1 MKTTTVVTFASQ
13 TTQISEPAQQQQ
25 HMTSLEIAELTGKQ
39 HKHVMEAIRKME
51 PAWQNVCGSNFR
63 LTSRTIVQPNGGKRE
78 VPCYS
83 LSKSECLFIATK
95 FNDEARAKLVLR
107 WEELE
112 RERLNLGTDS
122 WTSQAA
128 KPSDTDLHGKE
139 ISPDHSYQKN
149 LALPSKKEIL
159 KQGDE
164 IRRKQIVEENE
175 PADGCLTVTQIAD
188 AYGKTAK
195 EINKML
201 VKRGIQFWN
210 GGRYKLTE
218 DFADCG
224 LAQDRDFHYYTLEGE
239 KKQRFYLVW
248 TLEGSKLIGEI
259 IAEESK
265 KGKIN

>member
-51 PAWQNVCGSNFR
+51 PAWAKVAGSNFR
-63 LTSRTIVQPNGGKRE
+63 LSEYKDSTGRKL
-78 VPCYS
+78 PCYS

-112 RERLNLGTDS
+112 RANMGGFI
-122 WTSQAA
+122 Q
-128 KPSDTDLHGKE
+128 SDH
-139 ISPDHSYQKN
+139 Q
-149 LALPSKKEIL
+149 LALPSTKEIL
-159 KQGDE
+159 MQGDE

-248 TLEGSKLIGEI
+248 TLEGCKLIGQI

>member
-51 PAWQNVCGSNFR
+51 PAWAKVAGANFR
-63 LTSRTIVQPNGGKRE
+63 LSEYKDSTGRKL
-78 VPCYS
+78 PCYS

-112 RERLNLGTDS
+112 RERLNLGTDY
-122 WTSQAA
+122 
-128 KPSDTDLHGKE
+128 TDLHGKG

-149 LALPSKKEIL
+149 LALPSTKEIL
-159 KQGDE
+159 MQGDE

-224 LAQDRDFHYYTLEGE
+224 LAQDRDFHYYTLEAE

-248 TLEGSKLIGEI
+248 TLEGCKLIGQI